1 MASEQGT
8 LTPARVRKILNS
20 KLRDVIAVGATKVVT
35 DQTFETEVLQN
46 DKPVIVDYWAEWCG
60 PCRMVAPVL
69 EEIANEYGDK
79 IDVVK
84 LNIDENPAV
93 SQRYEIM
100 AIPTM
105 SVFKGGQVVKQIVG
119 AKPKSALL
127 LEIADYLV

>member
-35 DQTFETEVLQN
+35 DETFDVEVLKS

-69 EEIANEYGDK
+69 EEIATEYADK
-79 IDVVK
+79 INVVK
-84 LNIDENPAV
+84 LNIDENPGV
-93 SQRYEIM
+93 SQRYGIM

-105 SVFKGGQVVKQIVG
+105 NVFSGGQVVKQIVG

-127 LEIADYLV
+127 RELADYI